1 MQLTIIT
8 KELNQPSTKA
18 LKEFNQYVFE
28 VTQQHYKNQEQNQGE
43 VTSHE

>member
-18 LKEFNQYVFE
+18 LKEFNQYVFK
-28 VTQQHYKNQEQNQGE
+28 VTQQHYKNKEQNQEE

>member
-8 KELNQPSTKA
+8 KELNQPSIKA

-28 VTQQHYKNQEQNQGE
+28 VTQQYYRNKEQNIEE

>member
-8 KELNQPSTKA
+8 KELNQPSIKA

-28 VTQQHYKNQEQNQGE
+28 VTQQHYKNQEKNIEE
-43 VTSHE
+43 VTSYE